1 MTPPALN
8 VQRIAFFSMLLSTG
22 LMVFLFAE
30 SRGDP
35 SLRIAALV
43 AGTGLVNSLIAI
55 GSVVLTGKDLSH
67 PTDPST
73 LPPGSS
79 VQSTQQETVHT
90 PLTATSHS
98 ATITVPN
105 VPPTTPPPATP
116 SSP

>member
-1 MTPPALN
+1 MTAPTIT

-22 LMVFLFAE
+22 LMVYLFAE

-67 PTDPST
+67 PTDPSS

-79 VQSTQQETVHT
+79 VQSSQQEVVHT
-90 PLTATSHS
+90 PPVTTASQQVT
-98 ATITVPN
+98 N
-105 VPPTTPPPATP
+105 VPPSPPTIP
-116 SSP
+116 SR